1 MPPPFPKRKLS
12 ITSPLSSA
20 KKPQTHQNQNQIPT
34 QLQFPAKWINL
45 SCAFDSFFEA
55 ITAQFARQPRLL
67 VNPSSHDEI
76 IGNMSMYGN
85 PPFETFEKCL
95 ANMIP
100 YRLSSKVQFLDIK
113 VAFHIK
119 TNILFGKNIHPP
131 GISGSVHHWVKLLET
146 TNDPD
151 MSLFLIKE
159 TERLKCPTH
168 GISEKDVIGSKA
180 IVPLSPS
187 KTFVENIQRR
197 FAADRTITCSIHEN
211 GNTCGDPTLTT
222 PLLFSAPPML
232 ILDYEGNYGYPVQF
246 IDLMI
251 MGFEYELVAIYQ
263 IKVISLLM
271 SSTRTGTNMMA
282 SALGF
287 SKFKS
292 KMG

>member
-113 VAFHIK
+113 VQ
-119 TNILFGKNIHPP
+119 NKNR
-131 GISGSVHHWVKLLET
+131 KRK
-146 TNDPD
+146 
-151 MSLFLIKE
+151 KE
-159 TERLKCPTH
+159 NRK
-168 GISEKDVIGSKA
+168 K
-180 IVPLSPS
+180 
-187 KTFVENIQRR
+187 
-197 FAADRTITCSIHEN
+197 
-211 GNTCGDPTLTT
+211 
-222 PLLFSAPPML
+222 
-232 ILDYEGNYGYPVQF
+232 
-246 IDLMI
+246 
-251 MGFEYELVAIYQ
+251 
-263 IKVISLLM
+263 
-271 SSTRTGTNMMA
+271 
-282 SALGF
+282 
-287 SKFKS
+287 KS
-292 KMG
+292 KKRLHFTPRQTSFLGKISTLQEYRDRCIIG

>member
-1 MPPPFPKRKLS
+1 
-12 ITSPLSSA
+12 
-20 KKPQTHQNQNQIPT
+20 
-34 QLQFPAKWINL
+34 
-45 SCAFDSFFEA
+45 
-55 ITAQFARQPRLL
+55 
-67 VNPSSHDEI
+67 
-76 IGNMSMYGN
+76 
-85 PPFETFEKCL
+85 
-95 ANMIP
+95 
-100 YRLSSKVQFLDIK
+100 
-113 VAFHIK
+113 
-119 TNILFGKNIHPP
+119 
-131 GISGSVHHWVKLLET
+131 VHHWVKLLET

-251 MGFEYELVAIYQ
+251 MGFEYELVAITRYLPDQSHFISYVKYENWYKYDGIGPRVQQVQ
-263 IKVISLLM
+263 IKNGLDLDGQ
-271 SSTRTGTNMMA
+271 RNLFFYA
-282 SALGF
+282 
-287 SKFKS
+287 KK
-292 KMG
+292 